1 MEHLPSK
8 PYELGVPLSTPRL
21 PTAGVFL
28 SAVDMMLQLAHGGDP
43 GRKSSMNQ
51 ELFLRRRS
59 KIHVPVGTGGATRA
73 QVASVVQEIAAFR
86 CVLSEA
92 LIEQI
97 GLLSAAELKFW
108 LRDIVRVLRRRS
120 GAHVHHRPFYPDF
133 PEQVLTASEAELYL
147 NAVMHYHTLR
157 RLPATEESRPPL
169 LEGNFI
175 SWVIEPGS
183 IPEFES
189 LLEPLVSSRTSLSE
203 EEAADV
209 IWFIREYKSDVFR
222 LLPEVVPF
230 REIRAQVGGAL
241 ILHVA
246 GDARVDAYLE
256 RNVETATDV
265 LRLAIALNGGDVSLA
280 TATTRFK
287 AMKRSMRRLLLS
299 LLDQIPNA
307 TEDVMRQAER
317 WKRLAEV
324 LHPGDYADKYPRA
337 LAAITAARHNEA
349 PASFG
354 SRVETLFA
362 QSDIAELV
370 PVLQSRPGEFARR
383 LDATLRR
390 AKEPKP
396 VLDAFEAVA
405 PQVSSP
411 VLLQLLAQSRAPRPL
426 PLRAFTPKGSFAKVY
441 GIKDD
446 RELLASEVLARAARI
461 CEDALVTRF
470 ATLAPLGRCYIDPE
484 LREYRVPL
492 AQRASSKSLRTLVR
506 GSRLPMPDTRFIRL
520 FLWWKNGRSRTDI
533 DLSAVFFDANFVFR
547 ETVAY
552 YNLRDYGGCH
562 SGDIVD
568 APEGASEFIDLD
580 LEVLVEKGIRYVVTS
595 INSYTQQPYCD
606 LPECFAGWMARADTA
621 SGEVFEPRT
630 VFDRIDIASDTQICL
645 PFVMD
650 LQERRVIWAD
660 LGLTSA
666 PRWNNV
672 GNNLSGVSLMLRALV
687 HTPRPDLETLFD
699 LHVRARGDRVASP
712 QQAQAVFAP
721 DQGITPFDTDLIR
734 SQFL

>member
-1 MEHLPSK
+1 
-8 PYELGVPLSTPRL
+8 
-21 PTAGVFL
+21 
-28 SAVDMMLQLAHGGDP
+28 
-43 GRKSSMNQ
+43 MNQ

-59 KIHVPVGTGGATRA
+59 KVHVPMGTGGATRA
-73 QVASVVQEIAAFR
+73 QVASAIREIAAFR
-86 CVLSEA
+86 CVLSEP

-97 GLLSAAELKFW
+97 GLLSATELKYW

-133 PEQVLTASEAELYL
+133 PEQVLSASEAELYL
-147 NAVMHYHTLR
+147 NAVMHYLSLR

-175 SWVIEPGS
+175 PWVIEPGS

-189 LLEPLVSSRTSLSE
+189 LLESLAASRTSLSE

-209 IWFIREYKSDVFR
+209 AWFIREYKSDVFR
-222 LLPEVVPF
+222 LLPEVIPF
-230 REIRAQVGGAL
+230 REIRAQIGGAL

-246 GDARVDAYLE
+246 GDARVDAFLE
-256 RNVETATDV
+256 QNVETATDV
-265 LRLAIALNGGDVSLA
+265 LRLAIALNDGDVSLA

-299 LLDQIPNA
+299 LLDRLPNA
-307 TEDVMRQAER
+307 REDVMRQAER
-317 WKRLAEV
+317 WKRLTEV

-337 LAAITAARHNEA
+337 LAAITAARRNES

-362 QSDIAELV
+362 QREIAELV

-390 AKEPKP
+390 ATEPEP

-426 PLRAFTPKGSFAKVY
+426 PLRAFTPKGSFAKIF
-441 GIKDD
+441 GIQD
-446 RELLASEVLARAARI
+446 RREPLTSEVLARAARI
-461 CEDALVTRF
+461 CEDALVKRF
-470 ATLAPLGRCYIDPE
+470 ASLPPLGRCFIDPA
-484 LREYRVPL
+484 LRDYRVPL

-520 FLWWKNGRSRTDI
+520 FLWWKNGGARTDI
-533 DLSAVFFDANFVFR
+533 DLSAAFFDTNFVFKQ
-547 ETVAY
+547 TVAY
-552 YNLRDYGGCH
+552 YNLRDFGGYH

-568 APEGASEFIDLD
+568 APNGASEFIDLD
-580 LEVLVEKGIRYVVTS
+580 LDVLVEKGIRYVVTS
-595 INSYTQQPYCD
+595 INSFTEQPYCD

-621 SGEVFEPRT
+621 SGEIFEPRT

-672 GNNLSGVSLMLRALV
+672 GNNLSGISLMLRALV

-699 LHVRARGDRVASP
+699 LHVRARGERVASP

>member
-1 MEHLPSK
+1 
-8 PYELGVPLSTPRL
+8 
-21 PTAGVFL
+21 
-28 SAVDMMLQLAHGGDP
+28 
-43 GRKSSMNQ
+43 MNQ
-51 ELFLRRRS
+51 ELYLRRRS
-59 KIHVPVGTGGATRA
+59 KVHVPMGTGGATRA
-73 QVASVVQEIAAFR
+73 QVASAVREIAAFR
-86 CVLSEA
+86 CVLSEP
-92 LIEQI
+92 LIKQI
-97 GLLSAAELKFW
+97 GLLSATELKYW
-108 LRDIVRVLRRRS
+108 LRDIVGVLRRRS

-133 PEQVLTASEAELYL
+133 PEQILTASEADLYL
-147 NAVMHYHTLR
+147 NAVMHYLTLR

-169 LEGNFI
+169 LEGKLVP
-175 SWVIEPGS
+175 WVIESGS

-189 LLEPLVSSRTSLSE
+189 LLEPLVSSRTSLCE
-203 EEAADV
+203 EETADV
-209 IWFIREYKSDVFR
+209 IWFIRHYKSDVFR
-222 LLPEVVPF
+222 LLPDVVPF

-241 ILHVA
+241 ILYVA
-246 GDARVDAYLE
+246 GDARVDAFLE
-256 RNVETATDV
+256 QNVETATDV

-280 TATTRFK
+280 TASTRFN

-299 LLDQIPNA
+299 LLDRIPNA

-324 LHPGDYADKYPRA
+324 LHPGDYPDKYPRA
-337 LAAITAARHNEA
+337 LAAITAARRNEA

-362 QSDIAELV
+362 QRDIAKLV

-390 AKEPKP
+390 ATEPES
-396 VLDAFEAVA
+396 VLDAFEIVA

-426 PLRAFTPKGSFAKVY
+426 PLRAFTPKGSFAKIY

-446 RELLASEVLARAARI
+446 REPLAPAVLARAARI
-461 CEDALVTRF
+461 CEDALITRF
-470 ATLAPLGRCYIDPE
+470 ATLPLLGRCYIDSE

-533 DLSAVFFDANFVFR
+533 DLSAAFFDVDFVFK

-552 YNLRDYGGCH
+552 YNLRDYGDCH

-606 LPECFAGWMARADTA
+606 LPECFAGWMARTDTA

-650 LQERRVIWAD
+650 LRERRVIWAD
-660 LGLTSA
+660 LGLTAA

-672 GNNLSGVSLMLRALV
+672 GNNLSGISLMLRALV

-699 LHVRARGDRVASP
+699 LHVRARGERVASP

-734 SQFL
+734 AQFL

>member
-1 MEHLPSK
+1 
-8 PYELGVPLSTPRL
+8 
-21 PTAGVFL
+21 
-28 SAVDMMLQLAHGGDP
+28 
-43 GRKSSMNQ
+43 MNQ

-59 KIHVPVGTGGATRA
+59 KVHVPMGTGGATHA
-73 QVASVVQEIAAFR
+73 QVASAVREIATFR
-86 CVLSEA
+86 CVLSEP

-97 GLLSAAELKFW
+97 GLLSATELKYW
-108 LRDIVRVLRRRS
+108 LRDIIEVLRRRS

-147 NAVMHYHTLR
+147 NAVMHYLTLR

-169 LEGNFI
+169 LEGNFMP
-175 SWVIEPGS
+175 WVIEPGS
-183 IPEFES
+183 LPEFES

-209 IWFIREYKSDVFR
+209 MWFIREYKSDVFR

-241 ILHVA
+241 ILHVP
-246 GDARVDAYLE
+246 GDARVDAFLE
-256 RNVETATDV
+256 QNVETATDV

-287 AMKRSMRRLLLS
+287 AMKRSMRRRLLS

-337 LAAITAARHNEA
+337 LAAITAARRNEA

-362 QSDIAELV
+362 QRDIAELV
-370 PVLQSRPGEFARR
+370 SVLQSRPGEFARR

-390 AKEPKP
+390 ATEPEP

-405 PQVSSP
+405 PQVSTP

-446 RELLASEVLARAARI
+446 RELLAPEVLARAARI

-470 ATLAPLGRCYIDPE
+470 ATLPPLGRCYIDPQ

-533 DLSAVFFDANFVFR
+533 DLSAAFFDANFVFR

-580 LEVLVEKGIRYVVTS
+580 LDVLVEKGIRYVVTS

-606 LPECFAGWMARADTA
+606 LPECFAGWMARTDTA
-621 SGEVFEPRT
+621 SGEIFEPRT

-650 LQERRVIWAD
+650 LQELRVIWAD

-672 GNNLSGVSLMLRALV
+672 GNNLSGISLMLRALV

-699 LHVRARGDRVASP
+699 LHVRSRGERVASA
-712 QQAQAVFAP
+712 QHAQAVFAP

>member
-1 MEHLPSK
+1 
-8 PYELGVPLSTPRL
+8 
-21 PTAGVFL
+21 
-28 SAVDMMLQLAHGGDP
+28 
-43 GRKSSMNQ
+43 MNQ

-59 KIHVPVGTGGATRA
+59 KVHVPTGTGGATRA
-73 QVASVVQEIAAFR
+73 QVASAVREVAAFR
-86 CVLSEA
+86 CVLSET

-97 GLLSAAELKFW
+97 GMLSATELKHW
-108 LRDIVRVLRRRS
+108 LRGIVGVLRRRS

-133 PEQVLTASEAELYL
+133 PEQVLTATEAELYL
-147 NAVMHYHTLR
+147 NAVMHYLTLR
-157 RLPATEESRPPL
+157 RLPPTEESRPPL

-175 SWVIEPGS
+175 PWVIEPGS

-203 EEAADV
+203 EETADV
-209 IWFIREYKSDVFR
+209 LWFVREYKSDVFR
-222 LLPEVVPF
+222 LLPEAIPF

-246 GDARVDAYLE
+246 GDARVDAFLE

-265 LRLAIALNGGDVSLA
+265 LRLAVALNGGDVSLT
-280 TATTRFK
+280 TASTRFT
-287 AMKRSMRRLLLS
+287 AMKRSVRRLLLR
-299 LLDQIPNA
+299 LLDHIPNA
-307 TEDVMRQAER
+307 AEDVMRHAER

-337 LAAITAARHNEA
+337 LAAITAARRNEA
-349 PASFG
+349 PATFG
-354 SRVETLFA
+354 SRVETLLA
-362 QSDIAELV
+362 QRDIATLT
-370 PVLQSRPGEFARR
+370 PILQSRPGEFARR

-390 AKEPKP
+390 ATEPES

-405 PQVSSP
+405 TQVSSP
-411 VLLQLLAQSRAPRPL
+411 VLLQLLAQVRAPRPL
-426 PLRAFTPKGSFAKVY
+426 PLRAFTPKGSFAKIY
-441 GIKDD
+441 GIKDL
-446 RELLASEVLARAARI
+446 RELLTPDVLARAARI
-461 CEDALVTRF
+461 CEDALVKRF
-470 ATLAPLGRCYIDPE
+470 ASLPPLGRCFIDPA

-520 FLWWKNGRSRTDI
+520 FLWWKNGRERTDI
-533 DLSAVFFDANFVFR
+533 DLSAAFFDANFVFTQ
-547 ETVAY
+547 TVAY
-552 YNLRDYGGCH
+552 YNLKGFGGYH

-568 APEGASEFIDLD
+568 APDGASEFIDLD
-580 LEVLVEKGIRYVVTS
+580 LDVLVEKGIRYVVTS
-595 INSYTQQPYCD
+595 INSFTEQPYCD
-606 LPECFAGWMARADTA
+606 LPECFAGWMARADAA
-621 SGEVFEPRT
+621 SGEVFEPRS
-630 VFDRIDIASDTQICL
+630 VFDRIDIASDTGICL

-650 LQERRVIWAD
+650 LQERRMIWAD
-660 LGLTSA
+660 LGLTSS

-672 GNNLSGVSLMLRALV
+672 GNNLSGISLMLRALV

-699 LHVRARGDRVASP
+699 LHVRARGERVASP